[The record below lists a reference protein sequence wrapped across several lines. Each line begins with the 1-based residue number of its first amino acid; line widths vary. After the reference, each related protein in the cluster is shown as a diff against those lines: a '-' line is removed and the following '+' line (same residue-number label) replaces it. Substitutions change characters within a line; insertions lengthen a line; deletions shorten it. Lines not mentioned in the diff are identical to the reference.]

1 MRIASALSLGLL
13 GCVISSAAAAQATVR
28 CNFEGN
34 KTSVVVTNPDRADK
48 QCNYHCKYALQ
59 LGQYQA
65 SGSTSMKPGE
75 SKTVD
80 EGERRSRVTGVIESS
95 VSCQ

>member
-1 MRIASALSLGLL
+1 MRIASALPLALLASL
-13 GCVISSAAAAQATVR
+13 ISSAAFAQGTIK
-28 CNFEGN
+28 CSFEGN
-34 KTSVVVTNPDRADK
+34 KTTVVVTNPDGTEK
-48 QCNYHCKYALQ
+48 QCSYLCKYGLQ

-65 SGSTSMKPGE
+65 SGSTSVKPGE

-80 EGERRSRVTGVIESS
+80 EGERSSRVTRVVESS

>member
-1 MRIASALSLGLL
+1 MRIASALPLALLAGLF
-13 GCVISSAAAAQATVR
+13 SPAAFAQATVK

-34 KTSVVVTNPDRADK
+34 KTAVVVTNPDRAEK
-48 QCNYHCKYALQ
+48 QCSYLCKYGLQ

-65 SGSTSMKPGE
+65 SGSTSVKPGE

-80 EGERRSRVTGVIESS
+80 EGERSSRVSRVVESS